1 MLPVITTQ
9 QNDTMV
15 LLTRPFFAQ
24 RDRQADRDLHAHGC
38 MELSYVLSG
47 TADHILQI
55 GDSDVL
61 RQRLTVGN
69 YVLLDTAARHAYKN
83 CSADFAVM
91 NLLFQPSFLC
101 EDEEKAGDV
110 GNDLGALLRLLFP
123 QFPFEQ
129 MAESPINRLYFDCDD
144 SVQALVH
151 LCHNASRRH
160 YPAWECAVRHA
171 LSLILLQSLYSLD
184 QGTGPR
190 KTSIIDAVKAYV
202 EEHYAEKLTLTEIC
216 AKHFYSVPYVSSRF
230 KDLCG
235 CSFEQFLRQVRVRHA
250 GELLLSTTLS
260 VGEIAEACGYTS
272 SRAFRNAFSRVAGM
286 APQQFK
292 RQYLK

>member
-47 TADHILQI
+47 TADHILQV
-55 GDSDVL
+55 GDSDVV
-61 RQRLTVGN
+61 RQKLTLGN
-69 YVLLDTAARHAYKN
+69 YLLLDTAARHAYKN

-91 NLLFQPSFLC
+91 NLLFHPAFLREGKEADAAK
-101 EDEEKAGDV
+101 EDL
-110 GNDLGALLRLLFP
+110 NRLLLALFP
-123 QFPFEQ
+123 QFPFDRL
-129 MAESPINRLYFDCDD
+129 AENPVNRLYFDCDD

-184 QGTGPR
+184 QGTSPR

-272 SRAFRNAFSRVAGM
+272 SRAFRNAFSHVAGM

>member
-47 TADHILQI
+47 TADHILQV
-55 GDSDVL
+55 GDSDVV
-61 RQRLTVGN
+61 RQKLTLGN
-69 YVLLDTAARHAYKN
+69 YLLLDTAARHAYKN

-91 NLLFQPSFLC
+91 NLLFHPAFLREGKEADAAK
-101 EDEEKAGDV
+101 EDL
-110 GNDLGALLRLLFP
+110 NRLLLALFP
-123 QFPFEQ
+123 QFPFDRL
-129 MAESPINRLYFDCDD
+129 AENPVNRLYFDCDD

-184 QGTGPR
+184 QGTSPR
-190 KTSIIDAVKAYV
+190 KTNIIDAVKAYV

-272 SRAFRNAFSRVAGM
+272 SRAFRNAFSHVAGM
-286 APQQFK
+286 APLQFK
-292 RQYLK
+292 RQYQK

>member
-47 TADHILQI
+47 TADHILQV
-55 GDSDVL
+55 GDSDVV
-61 RQRLTVGN
+61 RQKLTLGN
-69 YVLLDTAARHAYKN
+69 YLLLDTAARHAYKN

-91 NLLFQPSFLC
+91 NLLFHPAFLREGKEADAAK
-101 EDEEKAGDV
+101 EDL
-110 GNDLGALLRLLFP
+110 NRLLVALFP
-123 QFPFEQ
+123 QFPFDRL
-129 MAESPINRLYFDCDD
+129 AENPVNRLYFDCDD

-184 QGTGPR
+184 QGTSPR

-272 SRAFRNAFSRVAGM
+272 SRAFRNAFSHVAGM
-286 APQQFK
+286 APLQFK
-292 RQYLK
+292 RQYQK